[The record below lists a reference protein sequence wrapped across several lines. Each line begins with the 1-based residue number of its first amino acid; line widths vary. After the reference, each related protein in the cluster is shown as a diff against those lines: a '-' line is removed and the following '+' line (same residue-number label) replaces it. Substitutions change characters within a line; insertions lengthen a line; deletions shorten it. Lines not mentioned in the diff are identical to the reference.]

1 MEKDLEEWKNVERLN
16 IKKQYEELLDWLM
29 MIYEYPIYE
38 VSDEFSK
45 QILSAHNYV
54 NSIP

>member
-1 MEKDLEEWKNVERLN
+1 
-16 IKKQYEELLDWLM
+16 M

-45 QILSAHNYV
+45 AILHAHNQV
-54 NSIP
+54 NSIPTMIET